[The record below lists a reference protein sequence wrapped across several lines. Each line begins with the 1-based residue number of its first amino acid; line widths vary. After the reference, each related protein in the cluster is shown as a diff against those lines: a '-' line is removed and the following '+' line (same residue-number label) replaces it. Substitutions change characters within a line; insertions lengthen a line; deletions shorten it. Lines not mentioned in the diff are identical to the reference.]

1 MPAPQ
6 RIDDPLREAPQRIEE
21 FWRRDPYGFAR
32 VEAFAISR
40 WVGRVTDD
48 DLSDVYVGV
57 AEIVDLGLSANEA
70 TKKIRSVLSSAVAR
84 RRRHEQRSVLGEI
97 GDRGRI
103 NDESFETRELVA
115 ARARLRSLL
124 GALSAAEAAV
134 VERLLSGECESRSFQ
149 SGDRQAYCRALKRL
163 RSIAAES
170 DAEAALRFHA
180 ARGSEVRGRPVRRPP
195 TNSPLPRIPAGQEP
209 VPESSLRGHCGSRTG
224 YSKWRCR
231 CDPCRDAESVFR
243 AAYRAARRAA

>member
-97 GDRGRI
+97 AASHQPDLAAGIVDRVALAQLCPDGVGIVEPCDLVHVPAAAHAGYHAPPSYHDRGVR
-103 NDESFETRELVA
+103 
-115 ARARLRSLL
+115 
-124 GALSAAEAAV
+124 
-134 VERLLSGECESRSFQ
+134 CE
-149 SGDRQAYCRALKRL
+149 
-163 RSIAAES
+163 
-170 DAEAALRFHA
+170 
-180 ARGSEVRGRPVRRPP
+180 P
-195 TNSPLPRIPAGQEP
+195 
-209 VPESSLRGHCGSRTG
+209 
-224 YSKWRCR
+224 
-231 CDPCRDAESVFR
+231 CDS
-243 AAYRAARRAA
+243 RAARCA